1 MNPPSIEQPCL
12 QRAPGSESLANVT
25 SPTEADTSAPD
36 LRLVLPT
43 PCRTSRLPLMLFQRQ
58 PRRTAWSEWRRQPMH
73 GTGAGDVD
81 RGHVFAQFC
90 ALSLD
95 GILGRQTTKTK
106 A

>member
-43 PCRTSRLPLMLFQRQ
+43 PLQDKSAAVDAVPTAATSHRVVGVAKATDAWNRS
-58 PRRTAWSEWRRQPMH
+58 RR
-73 GTGAGDVD
+73 
-81 RGHVFAQFC
+81 C
-90 ALSLD
+90 
-95 GILGRQTTKTK
+95 
-106 A
+106 